1 MRIKIIFLIVAITIS
16 CETFSQ
22 SRTLE
27 VEAHTSPASSNW
39 CWANVTTI
47 ATHYYGNNTLECEII
62 EWVRQQQ
69 WLWDPREDVDDNCC
83 SYPDSCFGGLYT
95 SRVDEVLESE
105 GLTNTY
111 QYSAVS
117 LSTAQATINDNR
129 LIPIIGS
136 RRDSN
141 GNVTGLHSMLING
154 YNGSEIIY
162 QDGANS
168 YSIDYTEGTTTESMG
183 RWYWRWDYM
192 THIITKEH
200 CVSDLEL
207 SAEIDADASISVQ
220 NTIEISSVIGQ
231 NRAIDLKAGN
241 EITIDA
247 GFYIPT
253 GSTLEV
259 DVVSNPCN

>member
-1 MRIKIIFLIVAITIS
+1 MKIKIIYFIVAITIS
-16 CETFSQ
+16 CETYSQ

-27 VEAHTSPASSNW
+27 VEGLSSPSGSDW

-47 ATHYYGNNTLECEII
+47 ATHYYGNNTLLCEIV
-62 EWVRQQQ
+62 EWARQE
-69 WLWDPREDVDDNCC
+69 WNDRGDDNCC

-117 LSTAQATINDNR
+117 LSTVQSTINDNR
-129 LIPIIGS
+129 LIAIIGS
-136 RRDSN
+136 HRDSN

-154 YNGSEIIY
+154 YNGSEIIH
-162 QDGANS
+162 QDGPRT
-168 YSIDYTEGTTTESMG
+168 YSVDYTEGTTTESMG
-183 RWYWRWDYM
+183 RYEWRWDYM

-200 CVSDLEL
+200 CISDLEL
-207 SAEIDADASISVQ
+207 SAEIDADASISAQ
-220 NTIEISSVIGQ
+220 NTIEISSIIGQ

-241 EITIDA
+241 EITIGT
-247 GFYIPT
+247 GFYIPA
-253 GSTLEV
+253 GSTLNV
-259 DVVSNPCN
+259 NVVSGPCN